1 MEIERKGC
9 KNSKR
14 NKLSRIEKENKMK
27 YSIKFNTIS
36 RKVIQEIKLNTQENE
51 RK

>member
-1 MEIERKGC
+1 MNISWEKWKRNGKEC

-27 YSIKFNTIS
+27 YSIQFNTIS
-36 RKVIQEIKLNTQENE
+36 RKVMQ
-51 RK
+51 